1 MISKRIGIVEEII
14 DKSESIDDIRVNIN
28 GNVQKA
34 YNYPK
39 MSGEVN
45 VGDEVILLGEDNGI
59 KNNADDMAEILDT
72 INYEILCMI
81 GRRVPRIYIKDGKMV
96 NVRNYL

>member
-1 MISKRIGIVEEII
+1 MDQCMVDVTDIGPV
-14 DKSESIDDIRVNIN
+14 K
-28 GNVQKA
+28 
-34 YNYPK
+34 
-39 MSGEVN
+39 